1 MRVVRDCF
9 AEFILSAAEG
19 LAVTVKRT
27 ERPWANSGMPEIS
40 AGGDSGTLFAFTDCV
55 PKGRA
60 FTGWRIL
67 GFLAALVMGI
77 LLLAACGGSAS
88 SVGSGQE
95 ISEQPSLSS
104 GGKINVVAT
113 NSLLAD
119 LVGQVGGNLVQ
130 VTALVP
136 PGVDAHAFQLK
147 PSNNLAIGRA
157 DLLVSNGGG
166 LDDFLNP
173 VLQNSARP
181 NTKWVIVADGL
192 GSSALLNSGD
202 PHFWLDPGL
211 AIDYVYQIRDGLVEV
226 DPKHESGY
234 MANAETYA
242 GQISALDQEIEELL
256 GRVAIERRHLVT
268 YHDAFGHL
276 ARRYNWEAT
285 ALVADDGRDVAARTL
300 AKLVRRIKRDGLP
313 SVFVEPQF
321 QQELLT
327 RTAQEA
333 GIRVGVIYSLP
344 GPAAPTYLDMMSY
357 NAESMA
363 RELR

>member
-1 MRVVRDCF
+1 M
-9 AEFILSAAEG
+9 S
-19 LAVTVKRT
+19 
-27 ERPWANSGMPEIS
+27 SGS
-40 AGGDSGTLFAFTDCV
+40 DAGNQL
-55 PKGRA
+55 A
-60 FTGWRIL
+60 FTGWKIL
-67 GFLAALVMGI
+67 AMLAALMTGI

-88 SVGSGQE
+88 AGGKEPVNSDQVAGSTV
-95 ISEQPSLSS
+95 
-104 GGKINVVAT
+104 GKINVVAT

-119 LVGQVGGNLVQ
+119 LAGQVGGSLVA

-173 VLQNSARP
+173 VLRNSARP
-181 NTKWVIVADGL
+181 KAKWIIVADGL
-192 GSSALLNSGD
+192 EPSALLDSGD

-211 AIDYVYQIRDGLVEV
+211 AIDYVKQIRDGLVAV
-226 DPKHESGY
+226 DPKHESDY
-234 MANAETYA
+234 MANAKTFI
-242 GQISALDQEIEELL
+242 GQISALDLEIEKILD
-256 GRVAIERRHLVT
+256 GVTAQRRHLVT

-276 ARRYNWEAT
+276 ARRYKWKAT
-285 ALVADDGRDVAARTL
+285 ALVPEDSRDVTPGAL
-300 AKLVRRIKRDGLP
+300 AEMVIKIKREGLP

-321 QQELLT
+321 QQGLLLT
-327 RTAQEA
+327 RIAREA
-333 GIRVGVIYSLP
+333 GVRVGVIYSLP
-344 GPAAPTYLDMMSY
+344 GPGAPTYLDMMRY

>member
-1 MRVVRDCF
+1 MFETMYQKR
-9 AEFILSAAEG
+9 EEMIPQLSE
-19 LAVTVKRT
+19 
-27 ERPWANSGMPEIS
+27 PGMPPGSDLE
-40 AGGDSGTLFAFTDCV
+40 TQFASPGWT
-55 PKGRA
+55 
-60 FTGWRIL
+60 TGWRIA
-67 GFLAALVMGI
+67 GFLAALVTGI
-77 LLLAACGGSAS
+77 LLLAACGVSVSA
-88 SVGSGQE
+88 GGNDRE
-95 ISEQPSLSS
+95 ISEQPSGSS

-119 LVGQVGGNLVQ
+119 LVDQVGGDLVE

-147 PSNNLAIGRA
+147 PSHNLAVGRA

-173 VLQNSARP
+173 VLRNSARP
-181 NTKWVIVADGL
+181 EARWIIVADGL
-192 GSSALLNSGD
+192 EPSALLENGD
-202 PHFWLDPGL
+202 PHFWLDPRL
-211 AIDYVYQIRDGLVEV
+211 AIDYVKQIRDGLVEV
-226 DPKHESGY
+226 DPKHESDY

-256 GRVAIERRHLVT
+256 SQVAEERRHLVT

-285 ALVADDGRDVAARTL
+285 ALVPDDGRDVAPGAL
-300 AKLVRRIKRDGLP
+300 AGLVRRINRDGLP

-327 RTAQEA
+327 RTAREA

-344 GPAAPTYLDMMSY
+344 GPGVATYLDMMRY
-357 NAESMA
+357 NGESIA

>member
-1 MRVVRDCF
+1 
-9 AEFILSAAEG
+9 
-19 LAVTVKRT
+19 
-27 ERPWANSGMPEIS
+27 MPEMS
-40 AGGDSGTLFAFTDCV
+40 SSSDSGTQLASMLRT
-55 PKGRA
+55 R
-60 FTGWRIL
+60 GWISGSWSIGAL
-67 GFLAALVMGI
+67 LAALVTGI
-77 LLLAACGGSAS
+77 LLLAACGVSAS
-88 SVGSGQE
+88 TVVNDQANSGQPLGSGE
-95 ISEQPSLSS
+95 
-104 GGKINVVAT
+104 GRINVVAT

-119 LVGQVGGNLVQ
+119 LVGQVGGNLVE

-136 PGVDAHAFQLK
+136 PGVDVHAFQLK

-173 VLQNSARP
+173 VLQNSAQAKA
-181 NTKWVIVADGL
+181 KWIVVADGL
-192 GSSALLNSGD
+192 EPSALLDNGD

-211 AIDYVYQIRDGLVEV
+211 AIDYVKQIRNGLVEV
-226 DPKHESGY
+226 DPEHASDY
-234 MANAETYA
+234 TANAGRYA
-242 GQISALDQEIEELL
+242 GQISALDQEIEDLL
-256 GRVAIERRHLVT
+256 GRVASERRHLVT

-321 QQELLT
+321 QQGLLT
-327 RTAQEA
+327 RTAREA
-333 GIRVGVIYSLP
+333 GIRVGVVYSLP
-344 GPAAPTYLDMMSY
+344 GSGAPTYLDMMRY
-357 NAESMA
+357 NAESIV

>member
-1 MRVVRDCF
+1 
-9 AEFILSAAEG
+9 
-19 LAVTVKRT
+19 
-27 ERPWANSGMPEIS
+27 MPEMS
-40 AGGDSGTLFAFTDCV
+40 SSSDSGTQLASMLRT
-55 PKGRA
+55 R
-60 FTGWRIL
+60 GWISGSWSIGAL
-67 GFLAALVMGI
+67 LAALVTGI
-77 LLLAACGGSAS
+77 LLLAACGVSAS
-88 SVGSGQE
+88 AGGNHGE
-95 ISEQPSLSS
+95 NGEQPSTTS

-119 LVGQVGGNLVQ
+119 LVRQVGGNLVE

-136 PGVDAHAFQLK
+136 PGVDVHAFQLK

-173 VLQNSARP
+173 VLQNSAQAKA
-181 NTKWVIVADGL
+181 KWIVVADGL
-192 GSSALLNSGD
+192 EPSALLDNGD

-211 AIDYVYQIRDGLVEV
+211 AIDYVKQIRNGLVEV
-226 DPKHESGY
+226 DPEHASDY
-234 MANAETYA
+234 TANAGRYA
-242 GQISALDQEIEELL
+242 GQISALDQEIEDLL
-256 GRVAIERRHLVT
+256 GRVASERRHLVT

-276 ARRYNWEAT
+276 ARRYSWEAT
-285 ALVADDGRDVAARTL
+285 ALVPDDGRDVAPRIL
-300 AKLVRRIKRDGLP
+300 AKLLIRISRDGLP

-321 QQELLT
+321 QQRLLA
-327 RTAQEA
+327 RTAREA

-344 GPAAPTYLDMMSY
+344 GPGAPTYLDMMRY